1 MASINNSAKLKI
13 NICSFETRFDFNK
26 NGPKGKKK
34 LSQTLPR
41 KMQFPRL
48 KKILVGDPRIANLT
62 FDYYF
67 RFICNFFFRLYLS
80 LGLTK
85 AALEI
90 ALKLEMWETVI
101 DCYHRIDL
109 KHKAAEVIQNK
120 INTNGKSFYSYE
132 KI

>member
-1 MASINNSAKLKI
+1 MVRKEKKVEPNFATENAVS
-13 NICSFETRFDFNK
+13 ET
-26 NGPKGKKK
+26 
-34 LSQTLPR
+34 
-41 KMQFPRL
+41 

>member
-1 MASINNSAKLKI
+1 MLDQNSKI
-13 NICSFETRFDFNK
+13 MS
-26 NGPKGKKK
+26 
-34 LSQTLPR
+34 LTLPR
-41 KMQFPRL
+41 QMQFPRL
-48 KKILVGDPRIANLT
+48 KKYCLAINALPI
-62 FDYYF
+62 YF
-67 RFICNFFFRLYLS
+67 SITIFLIHLHCNFFFRLYLS

-120 INTNGKSFYSYE
+120 INTNGKSFDSLKKDISNLLNPYG
-132 KI
+132 